1 MHAFW
6 DSEGTTLIARFSA
19 TEVDRLVAEDEALQS
34 QWYQLLLLSWVHAP
48 TQEAGG

>member
-6 DSEGTTLIARFSA
+6 DSEGALVARFSA